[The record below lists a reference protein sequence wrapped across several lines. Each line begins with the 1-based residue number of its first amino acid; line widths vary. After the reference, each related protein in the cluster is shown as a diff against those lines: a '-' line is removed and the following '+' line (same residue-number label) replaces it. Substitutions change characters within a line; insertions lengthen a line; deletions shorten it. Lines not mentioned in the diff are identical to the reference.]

1 MDREFRNTLQRI
13 VNLSDEAKVNMAMDA
28 FREILPA
35 LRRFDAEHR
44 GVYLMCTVFGT
55 SAAADG
61 KLSAAEFALI
71 SGMMKIETGVEL
83 EYDKVLGL
91 VKSAANQYRLM
102 QQLSEVLTKDERTNL
117 LLLVS
122 AICSIDDTISKEEID
137 FIESLF

>member
-13 VNLSDEAKVNMAMDA
+13 VNLSDEAKVRMAMDA
-28 FREILPA
+28 FEEILPA
-35 LRRFDAEHR
+35 LKRFDAEHR

-55 SAAADG
+55 AAAADG
-61 KLSAAEFALI
+61 KLSETEYALI

-83 EYDKVLGL
+83 DYSQVLGL

-102 QQLSEVLTKDERTNL
+102 QQLSGAMTKNERTNL
-117 LLLVS
+117 LMLVA
-122 AICSIDDTISKEEID
+122 AICSIDDTITKEEID